1 MRVVIHDHLCIGCGL
16 CEELLPKTFIMQN
29 QRARVKHVPESEE
42 EKNHILQISED
53 CPAEAIEVILSENA
67 DGGS

>member
-1 MRVVIHDHLCIGCGL
+1 MIIYALDAASVKSFCRRRSLCRTRG
-16 CEELLPKTFIMQN
+16 
-29 QRARVKHVPESEE
+29 ARVKHVPESEE